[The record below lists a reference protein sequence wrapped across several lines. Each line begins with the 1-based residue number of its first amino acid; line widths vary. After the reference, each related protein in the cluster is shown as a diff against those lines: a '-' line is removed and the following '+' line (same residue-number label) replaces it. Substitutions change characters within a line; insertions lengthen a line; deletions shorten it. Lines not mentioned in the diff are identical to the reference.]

1 MRIGFIIYGSLDT
14 LTGGYLYD
22 RIVVQGLEGLGHEVE
37 VISLPAGTYLR
48 RLWLAFSPGLY
59 RRLRDGKF
67 DVLIQDELCHPS
79 LFLVNRR
86 LRRHPDRPLLVA
98 LVHHLLC
105 SEPRPRWY
113 TMFFT
118 FVERIFLVS
127 VDGFIHNSKTTQQSV
142 ASLVGHNRPQVIAYP
157 AGNRFETTLSKEA
170 ISKRTQCAGP
180 LDLLFMGIV
189 IPRKGLLPLLSA
201 LAGIDRELWRLSIV
215 GGLDFDPAYTARA
228 QKLTRQLSLS
238 ASVRFL
244 GPLQDDDLIE
254 IISTS
259 DLFCMPYAYEGF
271 GIAILEAMA
280 YGLPAIGCRS
290 GAACESIS
298 HGTNG
303 FLLDPGDRAGLE
315 PLLLQ
320 LHRDRERLQQMALAA
335 RATSVSRPSWQDSI
349 AAIDTFLRKLK
360 ESPVPRKVTGQ
371 ALNQGTSGPGDS
383 DATG

>member
-1 MRIGFIIYGSLDT
+1 MRIGFIIQGSLDT

-22 RIVVQGLEGLGHEVE
+22 RVVIQGLEKRGHEVE

-48 RLWLAFSPGLY
+48 RLWFAFSQVLY
-59 RRLRDGKF
+59 RRLLAGKF
-67 DVLIQDELCHPS
+67 DILIEDELCHPS

-105 SEPRPRWY
+105 NEPRPRWQN
-113 TMFFT
+113 MFFT
-118 FVERIFLVS
+118 VVERTFLVS
-127 VDGFIHNSKTTQQSV
+127 VDGFIHNSKTTQQTV
-142 ASLVGHNRPQVIAYP
+142 VSLVGQSRPQVIAYP
-157 AGNRFETTLSKEA
+157 AGDRFGKPLSAEA
-170 ISKRTQCAGP
+170 INKRTQRPGP
-180 LDLLFMGIV
+180 LELLYLGIV

-201 LAGIDRELWRLSIV
+201 LAGVDRELWRLSIV
-215 GGLDFDPAYTARA
+215 GGLDFDPAYTARV
-228 QKLTRQLSLS
+228 QKLTRQLRLS

-244 GPLQDDDLIE
+244 GPLQADDLTE
-254 IISTS
+254 ILSTS
-259 DLFCMPYAYEGF
+259 HLFCMPYAYEGF

-280 YGLPAIGCRS
+280 FGLPAIGCRS

-303 FLLDPGDRAGLE
+303 FLLDPGDREGLE

-335 RATSVSRPSWQDSI
+335 CATSVSRPSWQDTI
-349 AAIDTFLRKLK
+349 AVIDTFLRTLK
-360 ESPVPRKVTGQ
+360 ELPILRKGVGPT
-371 ALNQGTSGPGDS
+371 LNQGTSGLRDS
-383 DATG
+383 DATE